1 MRGAS
6 LQRLLPGVGLVP
18 TLALALSCTTTDVH
32 PSPDQPYSLGRA
44 ATQQEV
50 AAWDIDVGPD
60 GHGLPDGSGDAR
72 RGAAIFAA
80 TCANCHGAGGEGT
93 PTAAQ
98 LVRQDSGAVRRNVA
112 THWPFAPPLFDY
124 VRRTMPPDRPG
135 SLPDDEVYSLVA
147 FMLLQSGIDPSDVQ
161 DADSLARVKM
171 PSRDRFVPDDRR
183 GGREVK

>member
-1 MRGAS
+1 MVLRS
-6 LQRLLPGVGLVP
+6 VIVLVVLAATAIRATPTQEP
-18 TLALALSCTTTDVH
+18 TLVSHAPARLD
-32 PSPDQPYSLGRA
+32 LGRL
-44 ATQQEV
+44 TSTVEL
-50 AAWDIDVGPD
+50 AAWDIDVNGR
-60 GHGLPDGSGDAR
+60 GVGLPPG
-72 RGAAIFAA
+72 RGTAAVGAQLYAQKCAA
-80 TCANCHGAGGEGT
+80 CHGSAGEGT
-93 PTAAQ
+93 AAGSQ
-98 LVRQDSGAVRRNVA
+98 LIPPKAGGVRPRRNVA

-124 VRRTMPPDRPG
+124 IRRTMPPSRPG